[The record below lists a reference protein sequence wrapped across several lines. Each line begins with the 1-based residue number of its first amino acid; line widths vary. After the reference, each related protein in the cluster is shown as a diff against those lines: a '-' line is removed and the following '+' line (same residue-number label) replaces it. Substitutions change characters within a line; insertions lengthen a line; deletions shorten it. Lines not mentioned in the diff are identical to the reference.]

1 MTELSPA
8 RRVALTILLDLEES
22 GAYARDGLD
31 ASPELHE
38 LSRRDAGLAT
48 RLVLGVVATYGCLD
62 ELIDTYC
69 DKPGRMNQNI
79 REALRIATF
88 EILYLGTE
96 PRAAVSQ
103 GVELVRLKAKSA
115 AGFANAVLRRVTE
128 DRLVYLDAEDLP
140 AGSER
145 ALVSMARRSGLPVW
159 LMREVVSSRGAEVA
173 HQLAACELE
182 PAPTAVHVNPLD
194 AAAQHELAALEGEH
208 EERAE
213 VTPTAFPA
221 LPGCVSPVSSAAL
234 VHTDLLRR
242 SAVAVCDG
250 HAQLVATA
258 ATMPGSCL
266 EVGSGRGTKSF
277 VMASQAAR
285 CGLVRTAVAV
295 EVSKKKNRL
304 NRRRLERAGLAD
316 EVRFVTGDGC
326 DLDCAL
332 AELDRRAGERRTF
345 DSVLVDAPCT
355 GTGTM
360 RRHPEIPWR
369 LLPDDIDRAMPE
381 LQLALLTEAARR
393 VAPGGQLLYAT
404 CSVLSQENEAVVD
417 AFLASKAGRAFSLVS
432 VSEAPIFKRA
442 EFEVAAAYVRDYE
455 SDRGVFQT
463 VPAPGAFDGHFCAR
477 LIRH

>member
-8 RRVALTILLDLEES
+8 RRVALTILLDLEQS

-31 ASPELHE
+31 ASPELRE

-128 DRLVYLDAEDLP
+128 DRMVYLDAEDVP
-140 AGSER
+140 AGPER
-145 ALVSMARRSGLPVW
+145 DLVSLARRCGLPVW
-159 LMREVVSSRGAEVA
+159 LMQEVVASRGMAA
-173 HQLAACELE
+173 ARQLASSELE
-182 PAPTAVHVNPLD
+182 PAPVAVHVNPFD
-194 AAAQHELAALEGEH
+194 AAAQDELAGLKEDDEELSGTAL
-208 EERAE
+208 
-213 VTPTAFPA
+213 PAFPV
-221 LPGCVSPVSSAAL
+221 LPGCVAPVASAAI
-234 VHTDLLRR
+234 VHTDLLKR

-277 VMASQAAR
+277 VMAAQAAR
-285 CGLVRTAVAV
+285 CGFVRTAVAI

-304 NRRRLERAGLAD
+304 NRRRLERAGLSD
-316 EVRFVTGDGC
+316 EVRLVTGDGC
-326 DLDCAL
+326 DLDRAL
-332 AELDRRAGERRTF
+332 VEVDQKAGDRRIF

-404 CSVLSQENEAVVD
+404 CSVLTQENEAVVR
-417 AFLASKAGRAFSLVS
+417 AFLVSEVGKAFSLVPMS
-432 VSEAPIFKRA
+432 DAPIFTRPD
-442 EFEVAAAYVRDYE
+442 FEAAARYVRALE
-455 SDRGVFQT
+455 SDRGYFQT
-463 VPAPGAFDGHFCAR
+463 VPALDGFDGHFCAR
-477 LIRH
+477 LVHR